1 MKHAWSLRALL
12 IALIILIISTG
23 FRGAQQGLA
32 AILASRPAYAQ
43 ATCDPGNGYEA
54 NESFGQACEINV
66 PANLDLEFTKGDR
79 DVFRVFLEPGD
90 LTVQV
95 FGTVYE
101 IPGDPPEV
109 HPGDTVVSVY
119 QASGGNVQIASS
131 GPSVDHNLSVAVAD
145 SGYYYVEVTDAVTCD
160 TCQWDYKLKLGHQP
174 SGGGGSDIQPDSYEE
189 NDSLAAARE
198 ISRNTSLDGLT
209 IAPAYDP
216 DYYYFLGVKG
226 PVNITVY
233 SAFGVKLTMQLIGPG
248 GGVMQ
253 QVNKSTSPVISTALP
268 GDGFYTI
275 LVNVAPG
282 EGDGLALYQLH
293 LSNDLPT
300 PTPIPPPTTPT
311 PTVDVGGKPDIAE
324 PNNTFDTAFRIAPG
338 NTLNLNFNSGIEG
351 VADIDYFM
359 MIVKP
364 DVTYT
369 CETAKLGLG
378 TDTILS
384 VYGPD
389 TATLIGL
396 NDDINSSTGNIGS
409 RVTWKSTYDGPD
421 YIEIRQNGDL
431 DYPGA
436 ATYLLGCDTG
446 TSSPTGG
453 LPTGGSGGGGSVPP
467 SGGSGSSSGVGADAL
482 RIDLIGVPQVEPTP
496 TPGQTGAL
504 FMDVIIGYDA
514 NSNGLIDLDEG
525 VSGVSVR
532 AVDPAT
538 NRQVASGFTDVRGG
552 VKLLITGPLGNNV
565 LVVVPF
571 FSIGRTYQ
579 VGQVAVWQVILP
591 PATLPGLIP

>member
-79 DVFRVFLEPGD
+79 DVFRVVLEPGD

-131 GPSVDHNLSVAVAD
+131 CPSVDHNLSVAVAD

-369 CETAKLGLG
+369 CE
-378 TDTILS
+378 
-384 VYGPD
+384 
-389 TATLIGL
+389 
-396 NDDINSSTGNIGS
+396 
-409 RVTWKSTYDGPD
+409 
-421 YIEIRQNGDL
+421 
-431 DYPGA
+431 
-436 ATYLLGCDTG
+436 ATYLLGCDTC
-446 TSSPTGG
+446 TSSLTGG